1 MTRSSRRRLAV
12 FPLLAAFLFV
22 LALSSPGCAAG
33 AAPAREPVVG
43 LPCEGCEAIF
53 DGLPEK
59 PAAEARIS
67 PLGELGAPLRITG
80 TVFDPSGK
88 PAPGIVVYAYQTDA
102 AGHYPPDEAR
112 RGQPGARH
120 GRLRAWVRT
129 DGHGE
134 YAFDTVRPGGYPGT
148 DIPQHVHM
156 HVLEPGRCTYYIDD
170 LLFTDDPRLTAGKR
184 ASYELGRGGSGIA
197 VPAKGSDG
205 VWNVRRDIRLGEKIP
220 GYLPLR

>member
-1 MTRSSRRRLAV
+1 MKRSTHRRVAV
-12 FPLLAAFLFV
+12 FPLLEAFLFTLV
-22 LALSSPGCAAG
+22 LTSPTRAAA

-102 AGHYPPDEAR
+102 QGHYPPDEAR
-112 RGQPGARH
+112 RGLPGARH

-156 HVLEPGRCTYYIDD
+156 HVLEPGSCTYYIDD
-170 LLFTDDPRLTAGKR
+170 ILFTDDPRLTADKR
-184 ASYELGRGGSGIA
+184 ASYHQGRGGSGIA
-197 VPAKGSDG
+197 APTKGPDG

-220 GYLPLR
+220 GYPPAR